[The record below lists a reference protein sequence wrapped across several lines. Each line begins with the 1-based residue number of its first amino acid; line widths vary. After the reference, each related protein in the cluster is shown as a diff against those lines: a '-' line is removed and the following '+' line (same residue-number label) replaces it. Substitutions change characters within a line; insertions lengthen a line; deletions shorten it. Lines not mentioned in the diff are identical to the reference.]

1 MGVPDSE
8 KEEEE
13 EEGARLEGGREVRGG
28 NSRTRGRL
36 E

>member
-13 EEGARLEGGREVRGG
+13 EEGGETGGWQRGERGKLED
-28 NSRTRGRL
+28 
-36 E
+36 

>member
-13 EEGARLEGGREVRGG
+13 EEGGETGGRQRGE
-28 NSRTRGRL
+28 RGKL
-36 E
+36 ED